1 MTHDVPSL
9 EAKLRNL
16 GRSLE
21 QLASE
26 KHAEQL
32 IPIIHRPGWTT
43 VAEALFVHGMLDHL
57 QAQVDDLT
65 RAYDS
70 LVSAARE
77 VGPTRASS

>member
-1 MTHDVPSL
+1 MTHDIPSL
-9 EAKLRNL
+9 EVKLRNL
-16 GRSLE
+16 GRSLD

-57 QAQVDDLT
+57 QAQVDDLS

-70 LVSAARE
+70 LVNAARE
-77 VGPTRASS
+77 VGPTHASG